1 MKTWEDMN
9 QIQPLASQLLMKSIQ
24 KQRISHAYLFQGNRG
39 TGKKDLAT
47 LFAKTLFCENIE
59 GVEPCQRCNRCKRIE
74 SGNHPDIHWIHPDGN
89 TIKIEQIRRL
99 QEEFTYSGLE
109 STRKIY
115 IITGTETLTL
125 NAANRLLKFLEEPNP
140 KTTALLLTEN
150 REAMIPTILSRCQ
163 LIDLQPLQPKE
174 FQKKL
179 QESNISPEHTLLLSE
194 LTNDLDEALLL
205 NEDEWFTEAK
215 NLVLKFLQTAIKKPA
230 DVFLFIHQHWVTHF
244 KDRNQVDQGLELLM
258 IAFRDVLYYHIG
270 NQVSII
276 FLSLNEDLLK
286 ESVIHFTQE
295 KLMIILHHILKAKRK
310 NRQYVHPVLVMEQFA
325 LHL

>member
-1 MKTWEDMN
+1 IGEIFMKTWEDMN

-179 QESNISPEHTLLLSE
+179 QESNISPEHTL
-194 LTNDLDEALLL
+194 
-205 NEDEWFTEAK
+205 
-215 NLVLKFLQTAIKKPA
+215 
-230 DVFLFIHQHWVTHF
+230 
-244 KDRNQVDQGLELLM
+244 
-258 IAFRDVLYYHIG
+258 
-270 NQVSII
+270 
-276 FLSLNEDLLK
+276 
-286 ESVIHFTQE
+286 
-295 KLMIILHHILKAKRK
+295 
-310 NRQYVHPVLVMEQFA
+310 
-325 LHL
+325 

>member
-1 MKTWEDMN
+1 
-9 QIQPLASQLLMKSIQ
+9 
-24 KQRISHAYLFQGNRG
+24 
-39 TGKKDLAT
+39 
-47 LFAKTLFCENIE
+47 
-59 GVEPCQRCNRCKRIE
+59 
-74 SGNHPDIHWIHPDGN
+74 
-89 TIKIEQIRRL
+89 
-99 QEEFTYSGLE
+99 
-109 STRKIY
+109 
-115 IITGTETLTL
+115 ITGTETLTL

-230 DVFLFIHQHWVTHF
+230 DVFLFIH
-244 KDRNQVDQGLELLM
+244 
-258 IAFRDVLYYHIG
+258 
-270 NQVSII
+270 
-276 FLSLNEDLLK
+276 
-286 ESVIHFTQE
+286 
-295 KLMIILHHILKAKRK
+295 
-310 NRQYVHPVLVMEQFA
+310 
-325 LHL
+325 